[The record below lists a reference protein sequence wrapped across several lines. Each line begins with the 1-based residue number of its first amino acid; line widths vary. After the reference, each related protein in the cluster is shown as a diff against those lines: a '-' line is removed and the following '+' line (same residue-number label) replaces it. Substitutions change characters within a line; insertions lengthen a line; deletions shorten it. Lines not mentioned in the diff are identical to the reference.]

1 LITAI
6 IVDDNKNIVDF
17 FSEFLELKDV
27 NVIGKGYDGEEAV
40 DLYVTL
46 RPDVIFLDVVM
57 NRFDGLYALEK
68 IKKIDPDAN
77 VIMVTADLR
86 EDTYVKITNL
96 KASAIIFKPYDID
109 AVMQVLHDIPRIK
122 VCEI

>member
-6 IVDDNKNIVDF
+6 VVDDNKNIVDF

-27 NVIGKGYDGEEAV
+27 NVIGKGYDGKEAV

-109 AVMQVLHDIPRIK
+109 AVMHALNDISRITMCK
-122 VCEI
+122 I